1 MPARPKILGTAWLRR
16 LVAAA
21 VLLLPAAS
29 ARAVDLFEVRVTNT
43 DGSGI
48 PDLVVG
54 GSSFPDLVEDL
65 VNAQGDFAPF
75 AGAAFSADV
84 TFLGVPNAIN
94 ITVDPATQTATLTF
108 TALGAG
114 AQTFVFTGTN
124 LWDQIE
130 QFLQDNLA
138 QQLTAFLQIINELSL
153 VAITDGTPLSTTAL
167 SADYV
172 FDRFALHADLTVAE
186 RRAADAKAAETGLR
200 ARLDAFAGTIDT
212 DVADGYSIALLPSLE
227 WVISEDLSFGL
238 LVPVNYTNLDG
249 ADVLNVQFD
258 AVMPWTIVHRT
269 PENPFNLRVAPFGTL
284 ALSGS
289 LDLVAGGI
297 FAGGG
302 VLGST
307 SVQLGG
313 LTVTAAG
320 QIAWYESITLRYE
333 GYEFDPGVSQQ
344 VAKAG
349 VKVSQDIG
357 EDFYVYGSYVFTSYL
372 QSAAVDQ
379 WHTPGAGLGWRTA
392 SGLNLAVGYSAD
404 LADGYRS
411 HNLRATLQLPF

>member
-1 MPARPKILGTAWLRR
+1 MPHRPGHSPRAWIRILVV
-16 LVAAA
+16 VAAA
-21 VLLLPAAS
+21 LLPTAP
-29 ARAVDLFEVRVTNT
+29 ARALDLFEIFVTNT

-54 GSSFPDLVEDL
+54 GSSFPDLIEDL
-65 VNAQGDFAPF
+65 INAQGDFAAY

-94 ITVDPATQTATLTF
+94 VTVDPATQTATLTF

-114 AQTFVFTGTN
+114 AQTFVFTGTD
-124 LWDQIE
+124 LWAQIE

-172 FDRFALHADLTVAE
+172 FDRFALHPDLTVAE
-186 RRAADAKAAETGLR
+186 RQAADAQADKTGLR
-200 ARLDAFAGTIDT
+200 VRLDAFAGSIST
-212 DVADGYSIALLPSLE
+212 DVVSGYNISLLPSLE
-227 WVISEDLSFGL
+227 WVITKDLSFGL
-238 LVPVNYTNLDG
+238 LVPVVYTNLDG

-258 AVMPWTIVHRT
+258 AVMPWTIIHRT

-313 LTVTAAG
+313 LTITAAG
-320 QIAWYESITLRYE
+320 QIAWYESISLRYE

-344 VAKAG
+344 VAKVG
-349 VKVSQDIG
+349 VKLTQDIG
-357 EDFYVYGSYVFTSYL
+357 ENFYVYASYVFTSYL
-372 QSAAVDQ
+372 QPAAVDQ
-379 WHTPGAGLGWRTA
+379 WQTPGIGLGWRVP
-392 SGLNLAVGYSAD
+392 SGLNLTVGYSAD
-404 LADGYRS
+404 LADGYQS
-411 HNLRATLQLPF
+411 QNLRATLQLPF